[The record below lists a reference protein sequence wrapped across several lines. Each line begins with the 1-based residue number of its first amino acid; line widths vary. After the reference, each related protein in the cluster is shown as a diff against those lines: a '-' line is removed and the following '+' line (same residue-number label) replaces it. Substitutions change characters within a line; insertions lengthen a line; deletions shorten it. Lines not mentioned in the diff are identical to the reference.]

1 MPPSINPAIF
11 VALEGIDGSGK
22 STQTALLAQ
31 RMVEVGLQVYRTFEP
46 TDNPIGS
53 MIRRIFSHQME
64 ADQRTIAGLFVADR
78 LHHLLCPDT
87 GILRYLSDGVS
98 VITDRYY
105 FSSYAYHG
113 VHTDMDWVIQSN
125 AMSASLLRPHV
136 NIFIDVPPEV
146 SMERMSA
153 SRESMEMYETLD
165 NLKKVRNKYFE
176 AFERIGNA
184 ERVVILNGEDDP
196 KRISESIWET
206 VKPFLPDSLL
216 IG

>member
-1 MPPSINPAIF
+1 MSPIEPTVFI
-11 VALEGIDGSGK
+11 ALEGIDGSGK

-31 RMVEVGLQVYRTFEP
+31 RMVEAGFKVHRTFEP

-87 GILRYLSDGVS
+87 GILRYLSEGVS

-113 VHTDMDWVIQSN
+113 VHTDMEWVIQSN
-125 AMSASLLRPHV
+125 SMSASLLRPHL

-165 NLKKVRNKYFE
+165 NLKKVRDKYFE

-184 ERVVILNGEDDP
+184 EHVVIIKGEDDP
-196 KRISESIWET
+196 NQISKNIWDV
-206 VKPFLPDSLL
+206 VKPILPFPVLKD
-216 IG
+216 